1 MKQNTILAVA
11 LLLTG
16 TDAKT
21 MFHKKF
27 NDLQLISLWNEDL
40 KGIAVEKETKDNI
53 ELATN
58 EDMYAFSQIV
68 ASGGNVMKV
77 SKEIEDEETK
87 VAKEK
92 KEKMQENMWL
102 QAAKVD
108 TDAAAVLLG
117 KTAA

>member
-1 MKQNTILAVA
+1 MKQNSILAVV
-11 LLLTG
+11 LLLLS

-21 MFHKKF
+21 LFHKKS

-40 KGIAVEKETKDNI
+40 KGLTVHKETKDNI

-77 SKEIEDEETK
+77 SKQIEEE
-87 VAKEK
+87 
-92 KEKMQENMWL
+92 EN
-102 QAAKVD
+102 
-108 TDAAAVLLG
+108 
-117 KTAA
+117 